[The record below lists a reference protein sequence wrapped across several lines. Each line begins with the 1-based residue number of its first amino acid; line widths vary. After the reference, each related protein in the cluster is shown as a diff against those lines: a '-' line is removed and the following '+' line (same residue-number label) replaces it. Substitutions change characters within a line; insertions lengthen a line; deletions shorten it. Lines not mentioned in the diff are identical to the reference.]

1 MLVFDQDEAVAEV
14 VDLMNVYSITQED
27 FETMIELS
35 KFKVSLR

>member
-1 MLVFDQDEAVAEV
+1 MFDQDEAVAEV

-27 FETMIELS
+27 FETIIELS

>member
-1 MLVFDQDEAVAEV
+1 MFDQDEAVAEV